1 MDTGEQRAGLDAE
14 LALGAEAAAAGRP
27 CAWRIWTRLLS
38 SAQSYQLS
46 QSCVIV
52 SVCRIRSAGGPNVVG
67 SVENGMSRIKGKQ

>member
-38 SAQSYQLS
+38 SAQPYQLS
-46 QSCVIV
+46 QAEPELCNCLST
-52 SVCRIRSAGGPNVVG
+52 
-67 SVENGMSRIKGKQ
+67 